1 MNLSDGGKNITPRR
15 DTFFGPEN
23 TPQSMTV
30 RSAAGEEIARGMKST
45 LQGRGKWREGLNC
58 QCNGYTVEKCPEG
71 RKDCCAR
78 RLLSEEPDFK
88 ASKETNW
95 ILETVQAFGYCNA
108 IFYPKFHCELNYIE
122 LIWAYVKKWLR
133 RRCSYSIEDLRE
145 KVPLCLKSI
154 PLSIVK
160 KSWQHCSRYMSAYRS
175 DQRLKGPFLDYIMK
189 RYRSH
194 RRIPAIT
201 YVDELYLYQEH
212 LQNKER
218 RKYGANAGRYASY
231 DHIMEEVLDTCS
243 VTATV
248 SFPAKSG
255 QLGSLL
261 HVENTT
267 RVVRKSKKEATEKT
281 DKTKKGA
288 AKTVTTAPKKA
299 AQKVATAKPTQGMP
313 SREEIRAPQIPYE
326 PHVTKAGAS
335 GIMSVKTDDDRP
347 FMSILS
353 NVYMLDYKWLGNV
366 PDVDVERQYERAVQ
380 LCCQEN
386 QREWRR
392 FGGYSL
398 YSYDLLRLR
407 THNDQSVRSSTDLWL
422 NDAVR
427 HKHT

>member
-1 MNLSDGGKNITPRR
+1 
-15 DTFFGPEN
+15 
-23 TPQSMTV
+23 
-30 RSAAGEEIARGMKST
+30 
-45 LQGRGKWREGLNC
+45 
-58 QCNGYTVEKCPEG
+58 
-71 RKDCCAR
+71 
-78 RLLSEEPDFK
+78 LLSEEPDFK

-231 DHIMEEVLDTCS
+231 DHIMEVVLDTCS

-267 RVVRKSKKEATEKT
+267 RAVRKNKKEATEKT

-288 AKTVTTAPKKA
+288 AKTVTTVPKKA

-326 PHVTKAGAS
+326 PHVTLAGAS

-347 FMSILS
+347 FMSI
-353 NVYMLDYKWLGNV
+353 
-366 PDVDVERQYERAVQ
+366 
-380 LCCQEN
+380 
-386 QREWRR
+386 
-392 FGGYSL
+392 
-398 YSYDLLRLR
+398 
-407 THNDQSVRSSTDLWL
+407 RSF
-422 NDAVR
+422 
-427 HKHT
+427 